1 MSFHWEDG
9 FTGRSSVTELGIW
22 DQWLFWQQSYRRG
35 CGSMGA
41 WLSPWPCFLVSRQ
54 CLQGGDWSVGRAGRA
69 GRAGQR
75 VLYLKV
81 RLWVEQE
88 SRSMKAMLEMVES
101 RLRRDRESRR
111 GGRTLCTCR
120 VYFIVYLE
128 CGIPVECIVQ
138 CTLSVVYL

>member
-9 FTGRSSVTELGIW
+9 ITGRSSVTELGVW
-22 DQWLFWQQSYRRG
+22 NQWLFWQQSYRRG

-41 WLSPWPCFLVSRQ
+41 WLSPWPCFLVSLQ

-69 GRAGQR
+69 GRAGQK
-75 VLYLKV
+75 VFYLKV

-111 GGRTLCTCR
+111 GGSTLCTCR
-120 VYFIVYLE
+120 VYFRVYLQCSALLE
-128 CGIPVECIVQ
+128 CSVKF
-138 CTLSVVYL
+138 TLSVVYM